1 MADVIAEKFDYIDC
15 IRVLDSIAQWIDI
28 TVEFSFSFDALD

>member
-1 MADVIAEKFDYIDC
+1 LADVIAEKFDSINS
-15 IRVLDSIAQWIDI
+15 IRVLSSIAKWIDI